1 MSELSRG
8 LFYDPGGAG
17 DRGRSGRDDDYL
29 IDGDRESRGAPQAE
43 SRTET
48 DSDGDV
54 EAGRDA
60 ESNSEVTA
68 AGAGT
73 GTADIDAKTPGEIG
87 NGGPNTG
94 RSRRLLRRRTRQE
107 KPRKRR
113 RLTLAVLPTMLT
125 LGNGVCGLGSI
136 AIAISPEAALG
147 WPEEQKLFAAGLLI
161 FAGML
166 FDALDGSAA
175 RLTGQASRFGAEL
188 DSLCDAITFGTAPAV
203 IIWRISDVLPQRL
216 NWAIGVLFTLCVLIR
231 LARFNVETAE
241 DDAHE
246 GFDGLPS
253 PAAAGTLAAFAIAMP
268 NLADFATADSYP
280 ALIHNVAGWLLEA
293 WHYFVPVLALV
304 LAYLMV
310 SRFQYPHIMQQ
321 WVRGR
326 RAPHQIGQAMFAVV
340 GVFLLHWVAL
350 PVVFCYYAFASP
362 IRSGFRQ
369 RPADADGVSPDEISA
384 DRADAS

>member
-17 DRGRSGRDDDYL
+17 DRGRNGRDDHDP
-29 IDGDRESRGAPQAE
+29 IDGELESRGAPEPE
-43 SRTET
+43 SRAQA
-48 DSDGDV
+48 DSDGDAAAGP
-54 EAGRDA
+54 EGASAGR
-60 ESNSEVTA
+60 E
-68 AGAGT
+68 T
-73 GTADIDAKTPGEIG
+73 GTAGPVPNSPGKIG
-87 NGGPNTG
+87 DGDPDGG
-94 RSRRLLRRRTRQE
+94 RSRRLLRRRTRRE
-107 KPRKRR
+107 KPRRRR

-280 ALIHNVAGWLLEA
+280 PFIHHVAGWLLEA
-293 WHYFVPVLALV
+293 WHYLVPVLALV

-369 RPADADGVSPDEISA
+369 RPADADGVAAGE
-384 DRADAS
+384 ADAS